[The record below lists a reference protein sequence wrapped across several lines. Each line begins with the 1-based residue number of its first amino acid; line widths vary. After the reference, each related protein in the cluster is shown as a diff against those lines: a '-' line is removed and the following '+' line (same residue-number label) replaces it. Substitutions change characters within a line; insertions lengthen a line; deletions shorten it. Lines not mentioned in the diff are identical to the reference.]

1 MGYRALNPPLGRL
14 KKDEGLEFK
23 ASMRNMGR
31 PYLKMGGEEGR
42 KETALN
48 RRHKLFSLPSQLSPR
63 QITALPSF
71 LFLNYG
77 PMQGLAAVLEN

>member
-31 PYLKMGGEEGR
+31 PYLIMEGEEGR
-42 KETALN
+42 RL
-48 RRHKLFSLPSQLSPR
+48 H
-63 QITALPSF
+63 
-71 LFLNYG
+71 
-77 PMQGLAAVLEN
+77 